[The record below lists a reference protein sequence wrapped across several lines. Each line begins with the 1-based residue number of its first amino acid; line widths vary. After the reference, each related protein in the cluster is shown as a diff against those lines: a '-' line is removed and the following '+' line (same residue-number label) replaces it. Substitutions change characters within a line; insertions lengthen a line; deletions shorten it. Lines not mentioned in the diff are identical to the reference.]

1 MKHLVGKKISKKVD
15 FMGDKVE
22 IKKLTVNE
30 VLKIQEA
37 TKNTSE
43 EDQINTL
50 RVILRS
56 AVVGA
61 DELSDEDIATFPLEE
76 LTSLSAE
83 IVKYSGMVGSAE
95 GN

>member
-83 IVKYSGMVGSAE
+83 IVKYSGMVGATE

>member
-61 DELSDEDIATFPLEE
+61 DELSDDDIATFPLEE

-83 IVKYSGMVGSAE
+83 IVNYSGMVYEA
-95 GN
+95 

>member
-37 TKNTSE
+37 TRNTSE

-61 DELSDEDIATFPLEE
+61 DELSDEDIATYPLEE

-83 IVKYSGMVGSAE
+83 IVKYSGMVGAPE